1 MGYDQD
7 SRRGMDGAA
16 QTTRPSHER
25 RNAMTD
31 TTRLF
36 DSAVGHYVRFRLPY
50 PAEMIADI
58 AKRFDLADGIGR
70 VLDIGCGPGT
80 LTFALHDLGIAV
92 TGIEPNSAMLA
103 AARTA
108 ANERGLRIPLLHK
121 AAEAVTPD
129 DGPARIALFGR
140 SFHWTD
146 RSLVLQRLNAV
157 IEPGGGVVVVHED
170 TRTRSQTKIGQVVE
184 ALKRDWCPDGIP
196 GADSRGHHEEHLHA
210 SAFSDV
216 ERVLY
221 PVTRRWSVDDAVG
234 HMFST
239 SYFNP
244 ERLGSR
250 VDSFEIDARSRL
262 LELEPSGLFEERLA
276 FSALYATRPKH
287 KAH

>member
-1 MGYDQD
+1 M
-7 SRRGMDGAA
+7 S
-16 QTTRPSHER
+16 
-25 RNAMTD
+25 D

-50 PAEMIADI
+50 PSEMIADI
-58 AKRFDLADGIGR
+58 VGRFDLGDGIGR

-80 LTFALHDLGIAV
+80 LTFALHDLGVRV
-92 TGIEPNSAMLA
+92 TGIEPNDAMLA
-103 AARTA
+103 AAITTA
-108 ANERGLRIPLLHK
+108 GKRGIRLPFLNK
-121 AAEAVTPD
+121 TAEAVAPE
-129 DGPARIALFGR
+129 DGPARVALFGR

-146 RSLVLQRLNAV
+146 RSEVLRRLETV

-170 TRTRSQTKIGQVVE
+170 TRTRSETKIGQVVE

-196 GADSRGHHEEHLHA
+196 GAASRGNHEEHLSA
-210 SAFSDV
+210 SAFSDI

-250 VDSFEIDARSRL
+250 TERFEIDARSRL
-262 LELEPSGLFEERLA
+262 LELEPSGLFEEQLA
-276 FSALYATRPKH
+276 FSALYATRQKH